1 MQTISTK
8 YLPATAHKP
17 SRIVATSSSG
27 VRLIQSIDGEYG
39 VESNHAL
46 VAKALKH
53 KLCWPGKMI
62 GGDTKTG
69 GKVFVFENGEMIE

>member
-8 YLPATAHKP
+8 YLPATAYKP

-27 VRLIQSIDGEYG
+27 VRLIRSIDSEYG
-39 VESNHAL
+39 VESNHSH

-69 GKVFVFENGEMIE
+69 KVFVFENGEMIE